1 MALASYHACMAEMG
15 KGSSKDPAEREKN
28 LAIMRGWQADA
39 EELG

>member
-15 KGSSKDPAEREKN
+15 KGYIKNPVEREKN
-28 LAIMRGWQADA
+28 LAIVRGWQADA